1 MKRILNLLI
10 CFIGL
15 LHASAQDPI
24 IRVVLHSG
32 ETIDFAFDSG
42 DCYENVASYRSQI
55 VYFSQE
61 SVMENGETATRTCLV
76 IKSPVSQLPTDFS
89 RETLLQIPITELKG
103 LTFRDEATGI
113 EQIKNK
119 KVADAVFKMNMDGT
133 IEVSMMKTEAPVLLY
148 NAHGFLLQRIPADV
162 GGKLKISLAS
172 YPVGHYII
180 KIGKTSFKTYRK

>member
-1 MKRILNLLI
+1 MKRILSLLI

-42 DCYENVASYRSQI
+42 DCYKNVASYRSQI
-55 VYFSQE
+55 IYFSKE
-61 SVMENGETATRTCLV
+61 NVEENGESMTKMCLV
-76 IKSPVSQLPTDFS
+76 IKSPVANLPTDFT
-89 RETLLQIPITELKG
+89 RETLLQIPIAELKG
-103 LTFRDEATGI
+103 LTFRDEATGM

-119 KVADAVFKMNMDGT
+119 KVADAVFIMNVDGT

-148 NAHGFLLQRIPADV
+148 NTNGFLLQRFSADV

-172 YPVGHYII
+172 YPAGHYII
-180 KIGKTSFKTYRK
+180 KIGNTSFKAYRK

>member
-1 MKRILNLLI
+1 
-10 CFIGL
+10 
-15 LHASAQDPI
+15 
-24 IRVVLHSG
+24 
-32 ETIDFAFDSG
+32 
-42 DCYENVASYRSQI
+42 
-55 VYFSQE
+55 
-61 SVMENGETATRTCLV
+61 MENGETATRTCLV

-148 NAHGFLLQRIPADV
+148 NAHGVLFQRIPADV